1 MSKGKKQA
9 EQNPSQL
16 KRSESEPI
24 DESGDPELDE
34 SEDLEDPVPGKEAK
48 LAERI
53 LWVRD
58 RVRVVGKDSN
68 VGGQYKAVSHDKITG
83 YIRPLLVRAGVF
95 HWVSCIEANDFETGL
110 VTDKGRKVMQH
121 RAVFLVTFENIYD
134 ATDKRELR
142 VVSHADDYGD
152 KAPGKALSY
161 ATKYALLKIAMIE
174 TGEEDEDREAEKK
187 YVRGAVIADDENMLA
202 DMWALADEL
211 FGDDAQRTLKAMS
224 SRRFFV
230 DSFGEIPQDR
240 YDDACRALRVS
251 KKQLTESRQRA
262 GQKEN
267 DDAEPE

>member
-1 MSKGKKQA
+1 MTKRKEKEQSELPTTDEFSQNDDEADDLGDEAPGKQA
-9 EQNPSQL
+9 SL
-16 KRSESEPI
+16 
-24 DESGDPELDE
+24 G
-34 SEDLEDPVPGKEAK
+34 
-48 LAERI
+48 ERI

-58 RVRVVGKDSN
+58 RVRVVGKDTN
-68 VGGQYKAVSHDKITG
+68 VAGQYKAVSHDKITG

-121 RAVFLVTFENIYD
+121 RATFLITFENIHCAAD
-134 ATDKRELR
+134 MRQLR
-142 VVSHADDYGD
+142 VVAYADDYGD

-211 FGDDAQRTLKAMS
+211 FGEDAQRTLKAMS
-224 SRRFFV
+224 ARRFFV
-230 DSFGEIPQDR
+230 DSYGEIPQDR
-240 YDDACRALRVS
+240 YDDALRALRVS
-251 KKQLTESRQRA
+251 KKQYTESLQRA
-262 GQKEN
+262 GESG
-267 DDAEPE
+267 AEQTK